1 HRVVTVR
8 WVAESSRAFRIVQD
22 RGYRWL
28 QKEGRPNQYVPSKET
43 VARDVKKLYAA
54 AKERLSKDLQEY
66 EYLLPIQLDCWTS
79 PNHRAFMSIVTNILR
94 KSEVDGSEELTEIL
108 LAFVELPRS
117 HSAINMAKT

>member
-8 WVAESSRAFRIVQD
+8 WVAESSRALRIVQD

-28 QKEGRPNQYVPSKET
+28 QKEGCPNQYVPSKET

-94 KSEVDGSEELTEIL
+94 KSELDGSEELTEIL

-117 HSAINMAKT
+117 H